1 MLPSGKEW
9 NRSQPGQGATEL
21 GFPGP
26 MLGQMQS
33 KAAGRAGNPSR
44 QTEEASSE
52 GLGGHDLLTQADPR
66 CPAGQVVGH
75 HLYRQPSAVGGEA
88 ARGEMV
94 QPDAVLEV
102 SDGILDLGV
111 AAVVGL
117 QFEHLPVPVGDEA
130 VIAVG
135 GEEGQLG
142 TGRGLHPPDDEP
154 HRRGAG
160 LALEGSVGGLGHVG
174 GAVHPVGDRRPGIFG
189 YRLDE
194 IAQALVLAD
203 GDGEADI
210 HPAAD
215 GDHAMSVEAAVG
227 PHRELPP
234 GPTVAH
240 PPHRLPQEVG
250 GAAGGVGASL
260 AQPGHEHISGAGGD
274 GQQRVIAPLAGVA
287 VVSCPF
293 LGQSVATLCPCSAC
307 AEVTNWCV
315 GPRMYAHG
323 EACRPDEDRAD
334 TGAYCPIRS
343 MVREPYDGI
352 IGDAPIGEIPLGR
365 VATVC
370 GALRRHAYTAM
381 VEAVMSRG
389 KSGAKPE
396 GLSQLNLNA
405 AGIDVGATSHFVAV
419 PADRAEQPVREFEA
433 FTADLYR
440 LADWLAQC
448 GVETVVMESTG
459 VYWIPLFGVL
469 EERGF
474 LVVLVDPRRIKNVP
488 GRKTDV
494 LDCQWLQQLHT
505 YGLLSGAF
513 RPEGE
518 IRRLRSYL
526 RQRAMLVE
534 YASHHVQHMQKALTQ
549 MNVKLQHVIS
559 DITGKTGMEIIEAI
573 VGGQRDPVKLA
584 QLRDPRIK
592 ADEATIAKS
601 LRGHWREEHIF
612 ELTQALELYR
622 FYHAK
627 IAECDREIETHLE
640 RFEDRST
647 GGPPAA
653 KSGRKRIKGNAPR
666 FDVWTHLNRMMGVD
680 LTRIDGVDA
689 YTALKVISEIGT
701 DMTKWPSAKHFASWL
716 GLSPNNRITGGR
728 VISSKTKPSAN
739 RAAAALR
746 LAANA
751 LHRSDS
757 ALGAFLRRKKVQ
769 LGAPKAITA
778 TAHKLARLIYTML
791 RNGQEYVDA
800 GAKYYERQ
808 YQQRALRAAKRRAAQ
823 LGYQLV
829 PMSDAGDRTTYA
841 PPGAPTAA

>member
-1 MLPSGKEW
+1 
-9 NRSQPGQGATEL
+9 
-21 GFPGP
+21 
-26 MLGQMQS
+26 
-33 KAAGRAGNPSR
+33 
-44 QTEEASSE
+44 
-52 GLGGHDLLTQADPR
+52 
-66 CPAGQVVGH
+66 
-75 HLYRQPSAVGGEA
+75 
-88 ARGEMV
+88 MV
-94 QPDAVLEV
+94 Q
-102 SDGILDLGV
+102 
-111 AAVVGL
+111 
-117 QFEHLPVPVGDEA
+117 
-130 VIAVG
+130 
-135 GEEGQLG
+135 
-142 TGRGLHPPDDEP
+142 
-154 HRRGAG
+154 
-160 LALEGSVGGLGHVG
+160 
-174 GAVHPVGDRRPGIFG
+174 
-189 YRLDE
+189 
-194 IAQALVLAD
+194 
-203 GDGEADI
+203 
-210 HPAAD
+210 
-215 GDHAMSVEAAVG
+215 
-227 PHRELPP
+227 
-234 GPTVAH
+234 
-240 PPHRLPQEVG
+240 
-250 GAAGGVGASL
+250 
-260 AQPGHEHISGAGGD
+260 
-274 GQQRVIAPLAGVA
+274 
-287 VVSCPF
+287 
-293 LGQSVATLCPCSAC
+293 
-307 AEVTNWCV
+307 
-315 GPRMYAHG
+315 
-323 EACRPDEDRAD
+323 
-334 TGAYCPIRS
+334 
-343 MVREPYDGI
+343 EPYDGI
-352 IGDAPIGEIPLGR
+352 IGDAPIGAIPLGR

-469 EERGF
+469 EERDF
-474 LVVLVDPRRIKNVP
+474 QVMLVDPRRIKNVP

-666 FDVWTHLNRMMGVD
+666 FDVWTHLNRMTGVD

-757 ALGAFLRRKKVQ
+757 ALGAFLRRPTGRAQSHHRHGPQAGQAHLHHAAQWPGVRGCRREILRTTVPATGVARGQ
-769 LGAPKAITA
+769 ASGGTTGLPTGANVRRRGPHHVCTS
-778 TAHKLARLIYTML
+778 
-791 RNGQEYVDA
+791 
-800 GAKYYERQ
+800 
-808 YQQRALRAAKRRAAQ
+808 RRANRR
-823 LGYQLV
+823 V
-829 PMSDAGDRTTYA
+829 TTFVSGEQSYA
-841 PPGAPTAA
+841 RARPVQRRLTGVAASGCVCSWRDVLSGRRPGRRWCRLPVGEHGPGVLRLHHW